1 MVKSFLH
8 IGCGSNYKKQTTP
21 IFNSDD
27 WNETRLDINKDVN
40 PDIIASITDM
50 SIIENSSF
58 DAVYSSH
65 NIEHVYAHE
74 VKLVFSEIYRVLK
87 DNGFVV
93 INCPDLQQ
101 VSMEVAKGNLL
112 SPLYYADSNTPIS
125 AIDIMYGHVNSI
137 GHGNEFMAHKC
148 GFTDKVLHG
157 ELKRA
162 GFNIISIIRATDA
175 YALHALAFKNSNI
188 SLENS
193 NILLKKHLPYSKII
207 ENR

>member
-1 MVKSFLH
+1 MKL
-8 IGCGSNYKKQTTP
+8 IKNLNYKKILSLFLKQDGTPFFNAKGVAIGVFCGCFPFFGFQTLLGL
-21 IFNSDD
+21 FLA
-27 WNETRLDINKDVN
+27 R
-40 PDIIASITDM
+40 
-50 SIIENSSF
+50 
-58 DAVYSSH
+58 
-65 NIEHVYAHE
+65 
-74 VKLVFSEIYRVLK
+74 
-87 DNGFVV
+87 
-93 INCPDLQQ
+93 
-101 VSMEVAKGNLL
+101 VAKGNLL